1 MIARPINILLVEN
14 DIADRVSVEQ
24 FVRNFSTR
32 YRLDVV
38 SSAAEAIGCLK
49 KNTYDIALVDYRFKD
64 GTAFDLLQ
72 KLGTIPAIFLTN
84 PGQEEIAA
92 MALERGAY
100 DYLIKDAKK
109 NYLMLLPGTVE
120 KVLVRRQAEDA
131 LRESETRYKDLLEI
145 VLDLYFCISDEGTV
159 LLSNRAGA
167 AKLGYTVSEL
177 LGAPLT
183 RLVHP
188 VDSEKV
194 KHALLVAAAKPD
206 EPHRVEFRL
215 IRKDGGVVYVMAEVR
230 AQPQRGKQIPVSRI
244 LARDITAARELDQKA
259 CKVAAPVHAPAIT
272 PRLSVPPVVSPVL
285 APAAPAAAPATDALR
300 GTERLLIVD
309 DTPEQ
314 RDISARMLNK
324 LGYSVVTAEHGHA
337 ALELMKKKG
346 DEPADQSSPFDLVI
360 LDMVMEKDFDGFDTY
375 KKISELYPGQRCII
389 VSGGGITD
397 RVKQAQ
403 ALGAGQFIDKPYT
416 FKVIGKAVRDELDRP
431 LKS

>member
-1 MIARPINILLVEN
+1 MMERPISILLVEN

-32 YRLDVV
+32 YKLDVV
-38 SSAAEAIGCLK
+38 SSAAEALVCLEK
-49 KNTYDIALVDYRFKD
+49 YHYDIALVDYRFKD

-100 DYLIKDAKK
+100 DYLIKDSKK

-120 KVLVRRQAEDA
+120 KVLVRRQAEEA
-131 LRESETRYKDLLEI
+131 LRESESRYKDLLEI

-167 AKLGYTVSEL
+167 AKLGYTISEL
-177 LGAPLT
+177 LGAPLS

-188 VDSEKV
+188 SDLDKV
-194 KHALLVAAAKPD
+194 RNAFLVAAAKLD
-206 EPHRVEFRL
+206 EPHRLEFRL
-215 IRKDGGVVYVMAEVR
+215 LRRDGGVIHVVAEVR
-230 AQPQRGKQIPVSRI
+230 AQPQRGKQIPVTRI
-244 LARDITAARELDQKA
+244 LARDVTAAKELDQA
-259 CKVAAPVHAPAIT
+259 ASSPAVIRPPAPPPRPQIVPAPAPVA
-272 PRLSVPPVVSPVL
+272 
-285 APAAPAAAPATDALR
+285 AAAPAVSSSSDAFR

-324 LGYSVVTAEHGHA
+324 LGYKVVTAEHGHA
-337 ALELMKKKG
+337 ALELMEKEGGGETGRK
-346 DEPADQSSPFDLVI
+346 QPFDLVI
-360 LDMVMEKDFDGFDTY
+360 LDMVMEKDFDGLETY
-375 KKISELYPGQRCII
+375 KKIAELYPGQRCII

-397 RVKQAQ
+397 RVRQAQ
-403 ALGAGQFIDKPYT
+403 ALGAGPFIDKPYT
-416 FKVIGKAVRDELDRP
+416 FKEIGKAVRDELDRP
-431 LKS
+431 SKS